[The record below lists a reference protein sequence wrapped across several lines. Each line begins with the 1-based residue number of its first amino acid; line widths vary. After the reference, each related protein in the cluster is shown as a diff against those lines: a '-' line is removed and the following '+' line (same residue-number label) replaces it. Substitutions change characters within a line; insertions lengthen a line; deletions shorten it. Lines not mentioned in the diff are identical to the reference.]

1 MRDIATLALVEE
13 LLVDST
19 SLCRHEFAKNTMES
33 LLQYGLPEHR
43 RALAE
48 TIMQDLWVNA
58 TDRGATYVLRAA
70 FSHAEWEDRCAL
82 AEGLMKK
89 GKYGFNLL
97 RNNEW
102 GIHALKALRWF
113 AGQHHDSMWNL
124 DINPNALQALMW
136 INPNALQA

>member
-48 TIMQDLWVNA
+48 TIMQDLWQNA
-58 TDRGATYVLRAA
+58 TDRGATYVLKAA
-70 FSHAEWEDRCAL
+70 FSHGEREERCAL
-82 AEGLMKK
+82 AEGLMKR
-89 GKYGFNLL
+89 GEYGFKML
-97 RNNEW
+97 RSNAW
-102 GIHALKALRWF
+102 GIHVFRALRCF
-113 AGQHHDSMWNL
+113 VGQHRDIVWNL
-124 DINPNALQALMW
+124 DINPSALQAL
-136 INPNALQA
+136 